1 MDTTLIIELVTL
13 IVGTNS
19 LTGLIVGLVTIRYQR
34 RKQEGEAHASIYEG
48 MKVEQDTYQQMITD
62 MREAYNGQLHYIGV
76 LKSERSELLAERGE
90 LRKQIDEMK
99 SEFRKQNKDYEE
111 ERRSMRSEIDKLRE
125 EIIKGGDKVARLG
138 RIVEALKPML
148 CSLGDCKNRER
159 DIISLISDMSFES
172 KAIEKKKEGK

>member
-1 MDTTLIIELVTL
+1 MIIELVTL

-111 ERRSMRSEIDKLRE
+111 ERRSMLRE